1 MMMTN
6 RRRFVR
12 PYMGV
17 FIALGAAVC
26 IYSVLNLAVERL
38 DLRFALLAVFTV
50 LISSRLCVPIPR
62 TTGEISVSDV
72 FIYLTI
78 MLYDGEAAVLL
89 AALELFSASRF
100 VKNPKSVFTSLFNA
114 GMMACSTFVTVSVLR
129 LIFGNITEL
138 PHGQFSARFVAAL
151 CVMGFVQYVTNS
163 TIAAV
168 HTAFKA
174 DAPVWSTWRRVYL
187 WTSITY
193 FAGASGAG
201 IIAKLTDAAGLYA
214 IIATL
219 PIIAIVYFTYRT
231 YLENI
236 AAMATATEAAKAEA
250 EAAKAKAAAEAKA
263 EAEAAKAE
271 AQGAKAKAAAEQ
283 AEQAKL
289 HVEELNHYIA
299 EQERIREQYAQIEKL
314 SALGE
319 LASGVAHDF
328 NNTLAGILGRAQLL
342 LATKDPE
349 KIEAGLKIIIK
360 TAKDGAKTIRRI
372 QDFARQRRDH
382 DFQPVSM
389 DQLLLDVREI
399 TRPRWKNRAE
409 ADGVQINLELQLRS
423 DNALVMGDESEL
435 REVLVNLVFN
445 AVDAMPS
452 GGTLT
457 LSAVE
462 SRGMVEICAA
472 DTGAGMSE
480 EVRTRIFDPFFTTK
494 GKTGMG
500 LGLAVS
506 YGIVR
511 RHEGTIEVQSE
522 VGRGTCLRIRLP
534 IAKGAVMSKPTGELP
549 VLAAAPK
556 KTSPVRILVVEDE
569 GHMREL
575 LKDILEREGCR
586 VTLAREGHEALSLF
600 DESEF
605 DAIFTDLGMPGM
617 SGWEF
622 ARSVR
627 ERDKRIPLVVVTGWG
642 EAVGSN
648 EQSAAQV
655 DWVVAKPFDN
665 RQIIDIVREISHRR
679 EEFGRPGEVVG
690 DAEFAAS
697 LIN

>member
-1 MMMTN
+1 MWA
-6 RRRFVR
+6 
-12 PYMGV
+12 
-17 FIALGAAVC
+17 IISLGAAVC
-26 IYSVLNLAVERL
+26 LYSGLNLSVERL
-38 DLRFALLAVFTV
+38 DLRFALLAAFTV

-100 VKNPKSVFTSLFNA
+100 VKNQKSVFTSLFNA
-114 GMMACSTFVTVSVLR
+114 AMMACSTFVTVSVLR

-151 CVMGFVQYVTNS
+151 CVMGFVQYVANS
-163 TIAAV
+163 TIAAI

-174 DAPVWSTWRRVYL
+174 DAPVWATWRRVYL

-219 PIIAIVYFTYRT
+219 PIVAIVYFTYRT

-271 AQGAKAKAAAEQ
+271 TESAKAKAAAEQ
-283 AEQAKL
+283 AEQARR

-349 KIEAGLKIIIK
+349 KLEAGLRIIIK
-360 TAKDGAKTIRRI
+360 TARDGAKTIRRI

-399 TRPRWKNRAE
+399 TRPRWKNKAE
-409 ADGVQINLELQLRS
+409 ADSVHINLELQLRS

-445 AVDAMPS
+445 AVDAMPN

-462 SRGMVEICAA
+462 SAEMVEICAT

-506 YGIVR
+506 YGIIR

-522 VGRGTCLRIRLP
+522 VGRGTCFRIRLP
-534 IAKGAVMSKPTGELP
+534 IAKGAVRTKPTGELP
-549 VLAAAPK
+549 VLAAVPQKPSA
-556 KTSPVRILVVEDE
+556 VRVLVVEDE

-575 LKDILEREGCR
+575 LKDILEKEGCQ
-586 VTLAREGHEALSLF
+586 VTLAHEGREALSLF
-600 DESEF
+600 FESEF

-622 ARSVR
+622 AHAVR
-627 ERDKRIPLVVVTGWG
+627 ELDKRIPLVVITGWG

-648 EQSAAQV
+648 EQNAAQV

-665 RQIIDIVREISHRR
+665 QQIVNIVREISQHG
-679 EEFGRPGEVVG
+679 EELDRLGEAVG
-690 DAEFAAS
+690 KAEFAAA
-697 LIN
+697 